1 MGQLDIRSQLYIRN
15 LDFYGTRLD
24 LRTILYTDT
33 DTDTDT
39 ENSLFRHN

>member
-1 MGQLDIRSQLYIRN
+1 MRNIREKMVNPLFCRCYK
-15 LDFYGTRLD
+15 
-24 LRTILYTDT
+24 YTDT

>member
-1 MGQLDIRSQLYIRN
+1 MPDRMYQWIYAVITSQNCRPT
-15 LDFYGTRLD
+15 FY
-24 LRTILYTDT
+24 T

>member
-1 MGQLDIRSQLYIRN
+1 MYYMFIEIVGLCYIVQCRYYLFN
-15 LDFYGTRLD
+15 QYN
-24 LRTILYTDT
+24 DT

>member
-1 MGQLDIRSQLYIRN
+1 MFIILFYLPLSNLYFTSTKYVYFIWI
-15 LDFYGTRLD
+15 FY
-24 LRTILYTDT
+24 T